1 MAVGFLNIVAASFHE
16 GGHTMSVYTPHIA
29 ASLVLLCVHRCTGI
43 VKLALLR
50 IGKGQVPLSTKVI
63 LSHHDYKRTP
73 DSSTLEK
80 LMEDMF
86 ASGADVAKIATTAE
100 HIQDAARVLALP
112 KKASRKAPCHSCRL
126 HSLCHD
132 VTSSVTAFCKHGA
145 DLVTRDDVMLDD
157 ALWSREFR

>member
-1 MAVGFLNIVAASFHE
+1 M
-16 GGHTMSVYTPHIA
+16 
-29 ASLVLLCVHRCTGI
+29 
-43 VKLALLR
+43 
-50 IGKGQVPLSTKVI
+50 I

-112 KKASRKAPCHSCRL
+112 RMASRTASCQSGRL
-126 HSLCHD
+126 H
-132 VTSSVTAFCKHGA
+132 
-145 DLVTRDDVMLDD
+145 DLHHETTLRL
-157 ALWSREFR
+157 

>member
-1 MAVGFLNIVAASFHE
+1 MWMWSTWQPNSFLPVGSSLPLLTSSFCSVCLLHALLLQALSASVPFHHDCRRTNRY
-16 GGHTMSVYTPHIA
+16 GLPRSPVCP
-29 ASLVLLCVHRCTGI
+29 SLRWEALQVVN
-43 VKLALLR
+43 LALIR
-50 IGKGQVPLSTKVI
+50 TGKGQLPLSTRVI

-112 KKASRKAPCHSCRL
+112 RKASRKASCHLGWFCNF
-126 HSLCHD
+126 
-132 VTSSVTAFCKHGA
+132 VT
-145 DLVTRDDVMLDD
+145 
-157 ALWSREFR
+157 

>member
-1 MAVGFLNIVAASFHE
+1 MCCGFRPCQHCDHFIHDCGRVNHRGNTRSYVCIIAQGRTKKTC
-16 GGHTMSVYTPHIA
+16 GGDACYNLHT
-29 ASLVLLCVHRCTGI
+29 
-43 VKLALLR
+43 
-50 IGKGQVPLSTKVI
+50 GKGQLPLSTRVI

-112 KKASRKAPCHSCRL
+112 GKASREATPRPGRL
-126 HSLCHD
+126 HDLCHD
-132 VTSSVTAFCKHGA
+132 TTLSIVSLLQAFCQFCRQG
-145 DLVTRDDVMLDD
+145 MM
-157 ALWSREFR
+157 

>member
-1 MAVGFLNIVAASFHE
+1 MCNLAS
-16 GGHTMSVYTPHIA
+16 
-29 ASLVLLCVHRCTGI
+29 
-43 VKLALLR
+43 VKNALLR

-112 KKASRKAPCHSCRL
+112 KKASRKASCHSCPL
-126 HSLCHD
+126 QSLYHEFI
-132 VTSSVTAFCKHGA
+132 SFIESFCG
-145 DLVTRDDVMLDD
+145 LVTRDDVMLDGVCR
-157 ALWSREFR
+157 SRGCR